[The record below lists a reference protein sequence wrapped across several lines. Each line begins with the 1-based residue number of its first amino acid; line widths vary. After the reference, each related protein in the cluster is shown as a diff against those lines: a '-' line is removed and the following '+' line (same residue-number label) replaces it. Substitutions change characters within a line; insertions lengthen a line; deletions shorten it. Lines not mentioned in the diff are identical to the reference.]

1 VKPEPTEPSGTISS
15 PSGSFRLNIRYEALS
30 FTRFGFVGLLATIIH
45 LSVATA
51 LISLFGTPAVLA
63 NAIAFTVAFLVAFSG
78 HYAWAFRS
86 QANRWHAILRY
97 LTVSL
102 SGFVVN
108 NALLLY
114 LINKTWIEP
123 RISVALAALIIP
135 IITFIPSRLW
145 AFK

>member
-1 VKPEPTEPSGTISS
+1 VKPEPQEPAGTLST
-15 PSGSFRLNIRYEALS
+15 PSRSFRLNVLHEALS

-51 LISLFGTPAVLA
+51 FISFFGTPAVLA

-86 QANRWHAILRY
+86 QANRWQAILRY
-97 LTVSL
+97 LAVSL
-102 SGFVVN
+102 SGLVVN

-114 LINKTWIEP
+114 LLNKTWFEP